1 MAERTIVGV
10 DFSGRKSG
18 NTTWVTKAAL
28 QGNTLDVD
36 LCCRPAGNRGK
47 AYEKLENLLHELRD
61 DAVGALD
68 FPFSLPRDFA
78 IEVAPNASRMPDV
91 WEAVA
96 NIKEYSRFDK
106 LRRYFVE
113 RHGEMIRRGD
123 ANFGGP
129 FSPLKAVN
137 PDMLPM
143 TFHGMRMLHRL
154 WTSDKG
160 FRVPPLCADKRC
172 GPTLLETMPGVLLR
186 RFGLPATN
194 YKSKNKS
201 NKGRPEDV
209 RETILDGLE
218 KLSAPTLKIPDN
230 EKERCLT
237 NADCLDSLVA
247 AIGAALWVIDKSQF
261 LIPRGTIPTNEEIAL
276 ARLEGWIYAPSKPL
290 NSV

>member
-10 DFSGRKSG
+10 DFSGQVRG
-18 NTTWVTKAAL
+18 NTTWATEAVL
-28 QGNTLDVD
+28 RDNTLDVK
-36 LCCRPAGNRGK
+36 LCCRPSGNRDR
-47 AYEKLENLLHELRD
+47 AYEKLEELLHELRD
-61 DAVGALD
+61 DAVVALD

-78 IEVAPNASRMPDV
+78 MEVAPNAYRMPDV

-96 NIKEYSRFDK
+96 NITEYNQFDEM
-106 LRRYFVE
+106 RHCFVE

-123 ANFGGP
+123 AHFGGP
-129 FSPLKAVN
+129 FSPLKVVRPN
-137 PDMLPM
+137 MLPM

-154 WTSDKG
+154 WTSGKG
-160 FRVPPLCADKRC
+160 FRVPPLRPEKHC

-186 RFGLPATN
+186 RFGLPAIN

-201 NKGRPEDV
+201 NNDHPETV
-209 RETILDGLE
+209 RATILDGLV
-218 KLSAPTLKIPDN
+218 KMSAPTLKILDR
-230 EKERCLT
+230 EKERCLA

-261 LIPRGTIPTNEEIAL
+261 LIPRETIPTNEEINF
-276 ARLEGWIYAPSKPL
+276 ARLEGWIYAPTKSL